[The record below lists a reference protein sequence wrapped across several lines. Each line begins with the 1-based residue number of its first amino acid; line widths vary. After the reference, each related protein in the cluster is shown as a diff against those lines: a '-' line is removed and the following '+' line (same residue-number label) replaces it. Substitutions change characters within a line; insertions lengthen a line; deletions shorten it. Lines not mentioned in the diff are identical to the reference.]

1 MIVDDQTPAK
11 AKPEK
16 GKEKKEEEKKKDI
29 NILAVDDT
37 PIFLSLLKVALQ
49 GAGYKIACVNSGKA
63 AMHFLQT
70 QRIIPDLFI
79 LDIDMPEMDGYELA
93 KKIRDY
99 EYEAPI
105 IFLTANATKDDVRKA
120 TEVGAADYIVKPIDH
135 QQVLSK
141 VKKFV

>member
-1 MIVDDQTPAK
+1 MSRRDHSPK
-11 AKPEK
+11 
-16 GKEKKEEEKKKDI
+16 KEKEEKEEEEKKEV

-49 GAGYKIACVNSGKA
+49 GAGYKITCVTSGKA
-63 AMHFLQT
+63 AMHFLLSQKV
-70 QRIIPDLFI
+70 IPDLFI

-93 KKIRDY
+93 KKIRGY

-105 IFLTANATKDDVRKA
+105 IFLTANATKDDVKKA

-135 QQVLSK
+135 QQVLAK